1 MNGRKNSLFSLREN
15 KEDDSDND
23 FKLYKSK
30 DKYKYKINYVEK
42 LKPKIN
48 IKLEEN
54 EEALKGVEN
63 QLKKILSNFMKT
75 YESEINESENGS
87 KQINSFK
94 YNSSIRRN
102 STKKK
107 IIKTKGT
114 LDYKNYTNKILSKRK
129 RNSIEKENI
138 KKVHFQNSPMFYDK
152 QFITQNSNRSVKYK
166 LKKDSPN
173 IFKKGKIKQII

>member
-48 IKLEEN
+48 IKIEEN

-75 YESEINESENGS
+75 YESEINESENGY
-87 KQINSFK
+87 KPINSLK

-107 IIKTKGT
+107 VIKTKGT
-114 LDYKNYTNKILSKRK
+114 L
-129 RNSIEKENI
+129 EQI
-138 KKVHFQNSPMFYDK
+138 KF
-152 QFITQNSNRSVKYK
+152 
-166 LKKDSPN
+166 
-173 IFKKGKIKQII
+173 